1 MRTFLVRVAA
11 SLMAF
16 ALGWSLASPAAAA
29 QIAVSERAGSPAV
42 VAVPGS
48 RGATYASPVVVAQ
61 PGDELR
67 FVNLE
72 LFPHDVRSVEM
83 GPDNTSWC
91 KPADTTRPPHPVRNP
106 RQFPKGKCPLLWTL
120 PITMTVG
127 AVDTKVYGT
136 ENLESGTTVDFYC
149 TVFPN
154 MTGTLVVL

>member
-1 MRTFLVRVAA
+1 
-11 SLMAF
+11 MAF

-29 QIAVSERAGSPAV
+29 QVTTSERVGSPAI

-48 RGATYASPVVVAQ
+48 RGATYASPVVIVQ

-72 LFPHDVRSVEM
+72 LFPHDVRSAEM
-83 GPDNTSWC
+83 GPNDESWC
-91 KPADTTRPPHPVRNP
+91 RPADAGRPPHPVRNP

-127 AVDTKVYGT
+127 AVETKVRGT
-136 ENLESGTTVDFYC
+136 ENLKTGSTVEFYC

-154 MTGTLVVL
+154 MKGTLIVL

>member
-1 MRTFLVRVAA
+1 VRTFLARAA
-11 SLMAF
+11 VSVMAF
-16 ALGWSLASPAAAA
+16 ALGWSLASPAAAG
-29 QIAVSERAGSPAV
+29 QVTTSERAGSPAI

-48 RGATYASPVVVAQ
+48 RGATYASPVVVVQ

-91 KPADTTRPPHPVRNP
+91 KPADTTRPPHSVRNP
-106 RQFPKGKCPLLWTL
+106 RQFPRGKCPLLWTL

-136 ENLESGTTVDFYC
+136 ENLESGTTVEFYC

-154 MTGTLVVL
+154 MSGTLVVL